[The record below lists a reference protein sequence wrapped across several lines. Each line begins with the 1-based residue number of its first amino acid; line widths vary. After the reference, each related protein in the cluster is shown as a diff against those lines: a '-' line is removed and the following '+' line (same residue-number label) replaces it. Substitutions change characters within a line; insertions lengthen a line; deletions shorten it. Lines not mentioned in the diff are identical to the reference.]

1 MVRGED
7 EMTGHIIQD
16 CVGLLWT
23 TLTFPLSEVKAM
35 EGSDQRRDMI

>member
-7 EMTGHIIQD
+7 REVLGHILQN
-16 CVGLLWT
+16 CVGFLLRT
-23 TLTFPLSEVKAM
+23 SPLSEVKAM